1 MKTTNYN
8 PSTIEI
14 QCAQILTDMMD
25 EINKRL
31 DGFTVY
37 KIENEIKKDNPT
49 VEISMKDNDGDIHEV
64 IMKIIQK
71 PDKH

>member
-14 QCAQILTDMMD
+14 QCAQIITGMID

-37 KIENEIKKDNPT
+37 KIENDINKDNPT
-49 VEISMKDNDGDIHEV
+49 VEIFMKDNDGDIHEV

-71 PDKH
+71 PDKF